1 MKSKEEKTI
10 DWKNIVIV
18 AIIILIIINVFLK
31 IIRIELYDKQINSA
45 LTNETFNEEE
55 LKQINS
61 GENKNKEVIVEYD
74 NEKKKYVPTT
84 FNEE

>member
-10 DWKNIVIV
+10 DWKNIVII
-18 AIIILIIINVFLK
+18 AITILIIVNVFVK
-31 IIRIELYDKQINSA
+31 IIRVRLYDKQINST

-55 LKQINS
+55 LKQIKKS
-61 GENKNKEVIVEYD
+61 ENKNKEVIVEYD

>member
-10 DWKNIVIV
+10 DWKNIVII
-18 AIIILIIINVFLK
+18 AIIILIIVNVFVK
-31 IIRIELYDKQINSA
+31 IIKVRLYDKQINSA

-74 NEKKKYVPTT
+74 NEKKKYAPTT
-84 FNEE
+84 FNAE

>member
-1 MKSKEEKTI
+1 MKNKEEKTI

>member
-10 DWKNIVIV
+10 DWKNIVII
-18 AIIILIIINVFLK
+18 AIIILIIVNVFIK
-31 IIRIELYDKQINSA
+31 IIRIDLYDKQINSA

-55 LKQINS
+55 LKQINNS
-61 GENKNKEVIVEYD
+61 ENKNNGIIVEYD
-74 NEKKKYVPTT
+74 NTKKKYVPTD

>member
-10 DWKNIVIV
+10 DWKNIVII
-18 AIIILIIINVFLK
+18 AITILIIVNVFVK
-31 IIRIELYDKQINSA
+31 IIRVRLYDKQINSA

-55 LKQINS
+55 LKQIKKS
-61 GENKNKEVIVEYD
+61 ENKNKEVIVEYD

>member
-10 DWKNIVIV
+10 DWKNIVII
-18 AIIILIIINVFLK
+18 AIIILIVVNVFIK
-31 IIRIELYDKQINSA
+31 IIRIDLYDKQINSA

-55 LKQINS
+55 LKQINNS
-61 GENKNKEVIVEYD
+61 ENKNKGIIVEYD
-74 NEKKKYVPTT
+74 NTKKKYVPTD

>member
-10 DWKNIVIV
+10 DWKNIVII
-18 AIIILIIINVFLK
+18 AIIILIIVNVFIK
-31 IIRIELYDKQINSA
+31 IIRIDLYDKQINSA

-55 LKQINS
+55 LKQINNS
-61 GENKNKEVIVEYD
+61 ENKNKGIIVEYD
-74 NEKKKYVPTT
+74 NTKKKYVPTD